1 MRKNEILTQVKSAGR
16 WYLLAALPLA
26 SGAALIVHILT
37 HVSLGLALLGAAIII
52 IITGVLTWRHISP
65 LARRELIRRSRAGL
79 MAGLLAVL
87 AYDSTRWVTTSLFH
101 DTIGP
106 FEVFPIFG
114 RAIGGADLP
123 FHTAMTIGVLY
134 HVTNGLL
141 FAIAYAI
148 LLGPRGWWTGILWGL
163 GLETLMLTIYPGWLH
178 LRALGEFATVSMLG
192 HVAYGLV
199 LGVVSQW
206 NLARQKKSRL
216 FKGSSRSSKS

>member
-1 MRKNEILTQVKSAGR
+1 MRKNVIREHMRSAGR

-37 HVSLGLALLGAAIII
+37 RVSLGLALLCAAIII
-52 IITGVLTWRHISP
+52 IITGALTWKRLTP
-65 LARRELIRRSRAGL
+65 LARIELTRRTKAGL
-79 MAGLLAVL
+79 LAGPLAVL

-101 DTIGP
+101 DTLGP

-123 FHTAMTIGVLY
+123 YNTALTIGVLY

-192 HVAYGLV
+192 HVAYGFV

-206 NLARQKKSRL
+206 NLARQKKSRP
-216 FKGSSRSSKS
+216 FKDSSRPS